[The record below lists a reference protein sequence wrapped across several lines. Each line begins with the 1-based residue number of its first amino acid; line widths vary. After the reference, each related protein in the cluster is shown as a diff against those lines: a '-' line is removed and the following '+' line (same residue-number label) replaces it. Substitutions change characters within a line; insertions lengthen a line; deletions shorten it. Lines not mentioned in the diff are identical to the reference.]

1 MAKRILI
8 VGGVTGGA
16 SAAAR
21 LRRLDESA
29 EIIIFE
35 RGPHVSYSNCSLP
48 YFLNRVVPDSSSLLM
63 VTPERFK
70 KQYNIEVRTENEVI
84 SINRATKMI
93 RVKRIVDGME
103 YEEHYDVLILSPGAE
118 PIRPKSI
125 EGIDHENVFSVRS
138 VVDIE
143 KLDHWLLSHDVKD
156 VAVVG
161 GGFIGCEVAENLR
174 ESGRNVTLIEAM
186 PQIMMPFDFDMAQ
199 ILHKEMLDHGIKLVL
214 KDGVKRIAENNLELA
229 SGRKIAAGAVVLA
242 IGVHPETELAK
253 AAGLEIGKTGGIR
266 VNHNYQTNDSSIYAV
281 GDAIE
286 VFHRL
291 TRQWTRLAL
300 AWPAQMQGR
309 AAADHI
315 CGRSHR
321 TKGVIGSSVL
331 RVFDLYAAC
340 TGLTERA
347 AKDAGIPCESVYVIP
362 ADKVGVMPNS
372 APIHLKLVFET
383 PTGRILGA
391 QAIGKDAVDR
401 RIDVIATLIS
411 MDGTLE
417 DLKETELC
425 YAPVVGTAK
434 DAVHMAALVGLNLLD
449 GRFRQVPVSAVRN
462 LVESGAYIVDVR
474 EKGEYAASHLKNAVN
489 IPLSE
494 LRMRLNEIPKDC
506 PVYLHCRSS
515 QRSYNAIMALYQHGF
530 DNVINIAGSY
540 LGICLY
546 EYAQDVLENREKI
559 VTAYNFN

>member
-1 MAKRILI
+1 MGKRILI

-29 EIIIFE
+29 EIVIFE

-48 YFLNRVVPDSSSLLM
+48 YFLSRVVPDSGSLLM

-70 KQYNIEVRTENEVI
+70 KQYNIEVRTENEVT
-84 SINRATKMI
+84 SIDRAAKTI
-93 RVKRIVDGME
+93 RVRRRADGTE
-103 YEEHYDVLILSPGAE
+103 YEERYDILILSPGAE

-125 EGIDHENVFSVRS
+125 EGVERENVFTVRS
-138 VVDIE
+138 VADTE
-143 KLDHWLLSHDVKD
+143 KLDAWLSAHDAKD

-161 GGFIGCEVAENLR
+161 GGFIGCEVAENLCA
-174 ESGRNVTLIEAM
+174 SGRNIALIEAM
-186 PQIMMPFDFDMAQ
+186 PQIMTPFDFDMAQ
-199 ILHKEMLDHGIKLVL
+199 ILHKEMLDHDVTLVL
-214 KDGVKRIAENNLELA
+214 KDGVKRIGEKEVELA
-229 SGRKIAAGAVVLA
+229 GGRKIKADATVLA
-242 IGVHPETELAK
+242 IGVRPETELAK
-253 AAGLEIGKTGGIR
+253 DADLEIGETGGIR
-266 VNHNYQTNDSSIYAV
+266 VNHNYQTSDPAIYAV

-291 TRQWTRLAL
+291 TQKWTRLAL

-315 CGRSHR
+315 AGRSHR
-321 TKGVIGSSVL
+321 SKGVIGSSVL

-347 AKDAGIPCESVYVIP
+347 AKEAGIPCASVYVIP
-362 ADKVGVMPNS
+362 ADKVGIMPKS

-383 PTGRILGA
+383 PTGRLLGA
-391 QAIGKDAVDR
+391 QAIGKDAADR
-401 RIDVIATLIS
+401 RVDVVAALIS
-411 MDGTLE
+411 MGGTLE

-434 DAVHMAALVGLNLLD
+434 DAVHMAALVGLNILD
-449 GRFRQVPVSAVRN
+449 GRFRQVPVSAVRG

-494 LRMRLNEIPKDC
+494 LRARMNEIPKDR

-515 QRSYNAIMALYQHGF
+515 QRSYNAIMALQQNGF
-530 DNVINIAGSY
+530 GNVVNIAGSY

-546 EYAQDVLENREKI
+546 EYAQDVLEGREKI

>member
-161 GGFIGCEVAENLR
+161 GGFIGCEVGENLR

-494 LRMRLNEIPKDC
+494 LRGRIAEIPKDR

-515 QRSYNAIMALYQHGF
+515 QRSYNAIMALQQNGF
-530 DNVINIAGSY
+530 NNVINIAGSY

-546 EYAQDVLENREKI
+546 EYAQDVLEGREKI

>member
-1 MAKRILI
+1 MGKRVLI

-35 RGPHVSYSNCSLP
+35 RGPHVSYSNCALP
-48 YFLNRVVPDSSSLLM
+48 YYLSRTVPDSGNLLM

-70 KQYNIEVRTENEVI
+70 KQYNIEVRTKNEVL
-84 SINRATKMI
+84 SINRMAKTI
-93 RVKRIVDGME
+93 RVKHDGTE
-103 YEEHYDVLILSPGAE
+103 NEEAYDVLILSPGAE
-118 PIRPKSI
+118 PIRPQSI
-125 EGIDHENVFSVRS
+125 EGVHRENVFTVRS
-138 VVDIE
+138 VADVE
-143 KLDHWLLSHDVKD
+143 MLDTWFSAHDVKD

-174 ESGRNVTLIEAM
+174 ESGRNVALIEAM
-186 PQIMMPFDFDMAQ
+186 PQIMTPFDFDMAQ
-199 ILHKEMLDHGIKLVL
+199 ILHKEMMDQGVTLIL
-214 KDGVKRIAENNLELA
+214 KDGVKRIDEHEVELA
-229 SGRKIAAGAVVLA
+229 SGKKVKADAVVLA
-242 IGVHPETELAK
+242 IGVRPETDLAK
-253 AAGLEIGKTGGIR
+253 AAGLEIGETGGIR
-266 VNHNYQTNDSSIYAV
+266 VNHNYQTSDSAIYAV

-286 VFHRL
+286 VLQRL
-291 TRQWTRLAL
+291 TRKWTRLAL

-425 YAPVVGTAK
+425 YAPVIGTAK

>member
-1 MAKRILI
+1 MGKRILI

-29 EIIIFE
+29 EIVIFE

-48 YFLNRVVPDSSSLLM
+48 YFLSRVVPDSGCLLM

-70 KQYNIEVRTENEVI
+70 KQYNIEVRTENEVT
-84 SINRATKMI
+84 SIDRAAKTI
-93 RVKRIVDGME
+93 RVRRRADGTE
-103 YEEHYDVLILSPGAE
+103 YEERYDILILSPGAE

-125 EGIDHENVFSVRS
+125 EGVERENVFTVRS
-138 VVDIE
+138 VADTE
-143 KLDHWLLSHDVKD
+143 KLDAWLSAHDAKD

-174 ESGRNVTLIEAM
+174 ASGRNIALIEAM
-186 PQIMMPFDFDMAQ
+186 PQIMTPFDFDMAQ
-199 ILHKEMLDHGIKLVL
+199 ILHKEMLDHDVTLVL
-214 KDGVKRIAENNLELA
+214 KDGVKRIGEKEVELA
-229 SGRKIAAGAVVLA
+229 GGRKIKADATVLA
-242 IGVHPETELAK
+242 IGVRPETELAK
-253 AAGLEIGKTGGIR
+253 DAGLEIGETGGIR
-266 VNHNYQTNDSSIYAV
+266 VNHNYQTSDPAIYAV

-291 TRQWTRLAL
+291 TQKWTRLAL

-315 CGRSHR
+315 AGRSHR
-321 TKGVIGSSVL
+321 SKGVIGSSVL

-347 AKDAGIPCESVYVIP
+347 AKEAGIPCASVYVIP
-362 ADKVGVMPNS
+362 ADKVGIMPKS

-383 PTGRILGA
+383 PTGRLLGA
-391 QAIGKDAVDR
+391 QAIGKDAADR
-401 RIDVIATLIS
+401 RVDVVAALIS
-411 MDGTLE
+411 MGGTLE

-434 DAVHMAALVGLNLLD
+434 DAVHMAALVGLNILD
-449 GRFRQVPVSAVRN
+449 GRFRQVPVSAVRG

-494 LRMRLNEIPKDC
+494 LRARMNEIPKDR

-515 QRSYNAIMALYQHGF
+515 QRSYNAIMALQQNGF
-530 DNVINIAGSY
+530 GNVVNIAGSY

-546 EYAQDVLENREKI
+546 EYAQDVLEGREKI

>member
-1 MAKRILI
+1 MGKRILI

-48 YFLNRVVPDSSSLLM
+48 YFLSRTVADSGSLLM

-70 KQYNIEVRTENEVI
+70 KQYNIEVRTENEVL
-84 SINRATKMI
+84 SIDRTAQTLRI
-93 RVKRIVDGME
+93 RRHTDGAE
-103 YEEHYDVLILSPGAE
+103 YEEHYDLLILSPGAE

-125 EGIDHENVFSVRS
+125 AGVNRENVFTVRS
-138 VVDIE
+138 VTDVE
-143 KLDHWLLSHDVKD
+143 KLDAWLSTHETKD

-186 PQIMMPFDFDMAQ
+186 PQIMAPFDFDMVQ
-199 ILHKEMLDHGIKLVL
+199 ILHKEMLDHGVTLVL
-214 KDGVKRIAENNLELA
+214 NDGVKRIGEHEVEL
-229 SGRKIAAGAVVLA
+229 SGGRKIKADAAVLA
-242 IGVHPETELAK
+242 IGVRPETELAK
-253 AAGLEIGKTGGIR
+253 AAGLEIGETGGIR
-266 VNHNYQTNDSSIYAV
+266 VNHNYQTSDPSIYAV

-291 TRQWTRLAL
+291 TRKWTRLAL

-309 AAADHI
+309 AVADHI
-315 CGRSHR
+315 IGLSHR
-321 TKGVIGSSVL
+321 SKGVIGSSVL

-340 TGLTERA
+340 TGLSERA
-347 AKDAGIPCESVYVIP
+347 AKEAGIPCESAYVIP
-362 ADKVGVMPNS
+362 SDTVSLMPGS
-372 APIHLKLVFET
+372 APIHLKIVFET

-391 QAIGKDAVDR
+391 QAIGMGAANR
-401 RIDVIATLIS
+401 RIDVIAALIS
-411 MDGTLE
+411 MGGALD

-434 DAVHMAALVGLNLLD
+434 DAVHMAALVGLNLLN
-449 GRFRQVPVSAVRN
+449 GRFRQVPVSAVRG
-462 LVESGAYIVDVR
+462 LVESNAYIVDVR
-474 EKGEYAASHLKNAVN
+474 EKGEYAVGHLKNAVN

-494 LRMRLNEIPKDC
+494 LRERIGEIPKDRL
-506 PVYLHCRSS
+506 VYLHCRSS
-515 QRSYNAIMALYQHGF
+515 QRSYNAIMALQQHGF
-530 DNVINIAGSY
+530 DNVVNIAGSY

-546 EYAQDVLENREKI
+546 EYAQDVLKGREKI

>member
-1 MAKRILI
+1 MGKRVLI

-35 RGPHVSYSNCSLP
+35 RGPHVSYSNCALP
-48 YFLNRVVPDSSSLLM
+48 YYLSRTVPDSGNLLM

-70 KQYNIEVRTENEVI
+70 KQYNIEVRTKNEVL
-84 SINRATKMI
+84 SINRMAKTI
-93 RVKRIVDGME
+93 RVKHDGTE
-103 YEEHYDVLILSPGAE
+103 NEEAYDVLILSPGAE
-118 PIRPKSI
+118 PIRPQSI
-125 EGIDHENVFSVRS
+125 EGVHKENVFTVRS
-138 VVDIE
+138 VADVE
-143 KLDHWLLSHDVKD
+143 MLDTWFSAHDVKD

-174 ESGRNVTLIEAM
+174 ESGRNVALIEAM
-186 PQIMMPFDFDMAQ
+186 PQIMTPFDFDMAQ
-199 ILHKEMLDHGIKLVL
+199 ILHKEMMDQGVTLIL
-214 KDGVKRIAENNLELA
+214 KDGVKRIDEHEVELA
-229 SGRKIAAGAVVLA
+229 SGKKVKADAVVLA
-242 IGVHPETELAK
+242 IGVRPETDLAK
-253 AAGLEIGKTGGIR
+253 DAGLEIGETGGIR
-266 VNHNYQTNDSSIYAV
+266 VNHNYQTSDSAIYAV

-286 VFHRL
+286 VLQRL
-291 TRQWTRLAL
+291 TRKWTRLAL

-462 LVESGAYIVDVR
+462 LVENGAYIVDVR

>member
-29 EIIIFE
+29 EIVIYE

-48 YFLNRVVPDSSSLLM
+48 YFLSRVVPDSGSLLM

-70 KQYNIEVRTENEVI
+70 KQYNIEVRTENEVT
-84 SINRATKMI
+84 SIDRAAKTI
-93 RVKRIVDGME
+93 RVKRHTDGTE
-103 YEEHYDVLILSPGAE
+103 YEERYDVLILSPGAE

-125 EGIDHENVFSVRS
+125 EGADRENVFTVRS
-138 VVDIE
+138 VADIE
-143 KLDHWLLSHDVKD
+143 KLDAWLTSRNVKD

-174 ESGRNVTLIEAM
+174 ESERNVALIEAM
-186 PQIMMPFDFDMAQ
+186 PQIMTPFDFDMAQ
-199 ILHKEMLDHGIKLVL
+199 ILHKEMLDHGVTLVL
-214 KDGVKRIAENNLELA
+214 KDGVKRIGENEVELA
-229 SGRKIAAGAVVLA
+229 SGRKITAGATVLA

-253 AAGLEIGKTGGIR
+253 AAGLEIGETGGIR
-266 VNHNYQTNDSSIYAV
+266 VNHNYQTSDPSIYAV

-291 TRQWTRLAL
+291 TRKWTRLAL

-315 CGRSHR
+315 AGLSHR
-321 TKGVIGSSVL
+321 SKGVIGSSVL
-331 RVFDLYAAC
+331 RVFNLYAAC
-340 TGLTERA
+340 TGLTEHA
-347 AKDAGIPCESVYVIP
+347 AKEAGIPCESVYVIP
-362 ADKVGVMPNS
+362 ADKVSLMPGS

-391 QAIGKDAVDR
+391 QAIGKDATDR
-401 RIDVIATLIS
+401 RIDVIAALIS
-411 MDGTLE
+411 MGGTLE

-449 GRFRQVPVSAVRN
+449 GRFRQVPVSAVSG
-462 LVESGAYIVDVR
+462 LVESGAHIVDVR

-494 LRMRLNEIPKDC
+494 LRGRMAEIPKNR

-515 QRSYNAIMALYQHGF
+515 QRSYNAIMALQQHGF
-530 DNVINIAGSY
+530 DNVVNIAGSY

>member
-1 MAKRILI
+1 MGKRILI

-29 EIIIFE
+29 EIVIFE

-48 YFLNRVVPDSSSLLM
+48 YFLSRVVPDSGSLLM

-70 KQYNIEVRTENEVI
+70 KQYNIEVRTENEVT
-84 SINRATKMI
+84 SIDRAAKTI
-93 RVKRIVDGME
+93 RVRHGGTE
-103 YEEHYDVLILSPGAE
+103 YEERYDILILSPGAE

-125 EGIDHENVFSVRS
+125 EGVERENVFTVRS
-138 VVDIE
+138 VADTE
-143 KLDHWLLSHDVKD
+143 KLDAWLSAHDAKD

-174 ESGRNVTLIEAM
+174 ASGRHIALIEAM
-186 PQIMMPFDFDMAQ
+186 PQIMTPFDFDMAQ
-199 ILHKEMLDHGIKLVL
+199 ILHKEMLDHDVTLVL
-214 KDGVKRIAENNLELA
+214 KDGVKRIGEKEVELA
-229 SGRKIAAGAVVLA
+229 GGRKIKADATVLA
-242 IGVHPETELAK
+242 IGVRPETELAK
-253 AAGLEIGKTGGIR
+253 DAGLEIGETGGIR
-266 VNHNYQTNDSSIYAV
+266 VNHNYQTSDPAIYAV

-291 TRQWTRLAL
+291 TQKWTRLAL

-315 CGRSHR
+315 AGRSHR
-321 TKGVIGSSVL
+321 SKGVIGSSVL

-347 AKDAGIPCESVYVIP
+347 AKEAGIPCASVYVIP
-362 ADKVGVMPNS
+362 ADKVGIMPKS

-383 PTGRILGA
+383 PTGRLLGA
-391 QAIGKDAVDR
+391 QAIGKDAADR
-401 RIDVIATLIS
+401 RVDVVAALIS
-411 MDGTLE
+411 MGGTLE

-425 YAPVVGTAK
+425 YAPVIGTAK
-434 DAVHMAALVGLNLLD
+434 DAVHMAALVGLNILD
-449 GRFRQVPVSAVRN
+449 GRFRQVPVSAVRG

-494 LRMRLNEIPKDC
+494 LRARMNEIPKDR

-515 QRSYNAIMALYQHGF
+515 QRSYNAIMALQQNGF
-530 DNVINIAGSY
+530 GNVVNIAGSY

-546 EYAQDVLENREKI
+546 EYAQDVLEGREKI

>member
-474 EKGEYAASHLKNAVN
+474 EKGEYTASHLKNAVN

-494 LRMRLNEIPKDC
+494 LRGRIAEIPKDR

-515 QRSYNAIMALYQHGF
+515 QRSYNAIMALQQNGF
-530 DNVINIAGSY
+530 NNVINIAGSY

-546 EYAQDVLENREKI
+546 EYAQDVLEGREKI

>member
-462 LVESGAYIVDVR
+462 LVENGAYIVDVR
-474 EKGEYAASHLKNAVN
+474 EKGEYTASHLKNAVN

-494 LRMRLNEIPKDC
+494 LRGRIAEIPKDR

-515 QRSYNAIMALYQHGF
+515 QRSYNAIMALQQNGF
-530 DNVINIAGSY
+530 NNVINIAGSY

-546 EYAQDVLENREKI
+546 EFAQDVLEGREKI

>member
-1 MAKRILI
+1 MGKRVLI

-35 RGPHVSYSNCSLP
+35 RGPHVSYSNCALP
-48 YFLNRVVPDSSSLLM
+48 YYLSRTVPDSGNLLM

-70 KQYNIEVRTENEVI
+70 KQYNIEVRTKNEVL
-84 SINRATKMI
+84 SINRMAKTI
-93 RVKRIVDGME
+93 CVKHDGTE
-103 YEEHYDVLILSPGAE
+103 NEEAYDVLILSPGAE
-118 PIRPKSI
+118 PIRPQSI
-125 EGIDHENVFSVRS
+125 EGVDRENVFTVRS
-138 VVDIE
+138 VADVE
-143 KLDHWLLSHDVKD
+143 LLDTWFSAHDVKD

-174 ESGRNVTLIEAM
+174 ESGRNVALIEAM
-186 PQIMMPFDFDMAQ
+186 PQILTPFDFDMTQ
-199 ILHKEMLDHGIKLVL
+199 ILHKEMMDQGVTLIL
-214 KDGVKRIAENNLELA
+214 KDGVKHIDEHEVELA
-229 SGRKIAAGAVVLA
+229 SGKKVKADAVVLA
-242 IGVHPETELAK
+242 IGVRPETALAK
-253 AAGLEIGKTGGIR
+253 AAGLEIGETGGIR
-266 VNHNYQTNDSSIYAV
+266 VNHNYQTSDSAIYAV

-286 VFHRL
+286 VLQRL
-291 TRQWTRLAL
+291 TRKWTRLAL

-340 TGLTERA
+340 AGLTERA

-462 LVESGAYIVDVR
+462 LVENGAYIVDVR

-515 QRSYNAIMALYQHGF
+515 QRSYVPKI
-530 DNVINIAGSY
+530 
-540 LGICLY
+540 LGI
-546 EYAQDVLENREKI
+546 D
-559 VTAYNFN
+559 

>member
-1 MAKRILI
+1 MGKRVLI

-35 RGPHVSYSNCSLP
+35 RGPHVSYSNCALP
-48 YFLNRVVPDSSSLLM
+48 YYLSRTVPDSGNLLM

-70 KQYNIEVRTENEVI
+70 KQYNIEVRTKNEVL
-84 SINRATKMI
+84 SINRMAKTI
-93 RVKRIVDGME
+93 RVKHDGTE
-103 YEEHYDVLILSPGAE
+103 NEEAYDVLILSPGAE
-118 PIRPKSI
+118 PIRPQSI
-125 EGIDHENVFSVRS
+125 EGVHRENVFTVRS
-138 VVDIE
+138 VADVE
-143 KLDHWLLSHDVKD
+143 MLDTWFSAHDVKD

-174 ESGRNVTLIEAM
+174 ESGRNVALIEAM
-186 PQIMMPFDFDMAQ
+186 PQIMTPFDFDMAQ
-199 ILHKEMLDHGIKLVL
+199 ILHKEMMDQGVTLIL
-214 KDGVKRIAENNLELA
+214 KDGVKRIDEHEVELA
-229 SGRKIAAGAVVLA
+229 SGKKVKADAVVLA
-242 IGVHPETELAK
+242 IGVRPETDLAK
-253 AAGLEIGKTGGIR
+253 DAGLEIGETGGIR
-266 VNHNYQTNDSSIYAV
+266 VNHNYQTSDSAIYAV

-286 VFHRL
+286 VLQRL
-291 TRQWTRLAL
+291 TRKWTRLAL

-340 TGLTERA
+340 TGLTERT

-462 LVESGAYIVDVR
+462 LVENGAYIVDVR

-515 QRSYNAIMALYQHGF
+515 QRSYNAIMALHQHGF

>member
-1 MAKRILI
+1 MGKRILI

-29 EIIIFE
+29 EIVIFE

-48 YFLNRVVPDSSSLLM
+48 YFLSRVVPDSGCLLM

-70 KQYNIEVRTENEVI
+70 KQYNIEVRTENEVT
-84 SINRATKMI
+84 SIDRAAKTI
-93 RVKRIVDGME
+93 RVRRRADGTE
-103 YEEHYDVLILSPGAE
+103 YEERYDILILSPGAE

-125 EGIDHENVFSVRS
+125 EGVERENVFTVRS
-138 VVDIE
+138 VADTE
-143 KLDHWLLSHDVKD
+143 KLDAWLSAHDAKD

-174 ESGRNVTLIEAM
+174 ASGRNIALIEAM
-186 PQIMMPFDFDMAQ
+186 PQIMTPFDFDMAQ
-199 ILHKEMLDHGIKLVL
+199 ILHKEMLDHDVTLVL
-214 KDGVKRIAENNLELA
+214 KDGVKRIGEKEVELA
-229 SGRKIAAGAVVLA
+229 GGRKIKADATVLA
-242 IGVHPETELAK
+242 IGVRPETELAK
-253 AAGLEIGKTGGIR
+253 DAGLEIGETGGIR
-266 VNHNYQTNDSSIYAV
+266 VNHNYQTSDPAIYAV

-291 TRQWTRLAL
+291 TQKWTRLAL

-315 CGRSHR
+315 AGRSHR
-321 TKGVIGSSVL
+321 SKGVIGSSVL

-340 TGLTERA
+340 TGLTECA
-347 AKDAGIPCESVYVIP
+347 AKEAGIPCASVYVIP
-362 ADKVGVMPNS
+362 ADKVGIMPKS

-383 PTGRILGA
+383 PTGRLLGA
-391 QAIGKDAVDR
+391 QAIGKDAADR
-401 RIDVIATLIS
+401 RVDVVAALIS
-411 MDGTLE
+411 MGGTLE

-434 DAVHMAALVGLNLLD
+434 DAVHMAALVGLNILD
-449 GRFRQVPVSAVRN
+449 GRFRQVPVSAVRG

-474 EKGEYAASHLKNAVN
+474 EKGEYAASHH
-489 IPLSE
+489 
-494 LRMRLNEIPKDC
+494 MLNRWLQLFI
-506 PVYLHCRSS
+506 
-515 QRSYNAIMALYQHGF
+515 
-530 DNVINIAGSY
+530 
-540 LGICLY
+540 
-546 EYAQDVLENREKI
+546 
-559 VTAYNFN
+559 

>member
-1 MAKRILI
+1 MGKRVLI

-35 RGPHVSYSNCSLP
+35 RGPHVSYSNCALP
-48 YFLNRVVPDSSSLLM
+48 YYLSRTVPDSGNLLM

-70 KQYNIEVRTENEVI
+70 KQYNIEVRTKNEVL
-84 SINRATKMI
+84 SINRMAKTI
-93 RVKRIVDGME
+93 RVKHDGTE
-103 YEEHYDVLILSPGAE
+103 NEEAYDVLILSPGAE
-118 PIRPKSI
+118 PIRPQSI
-125 EGIDHENVFSVRS
+125 EGVHRENVFTVRS
-138 VVDIE
+138 VADVE
-143 KLDHWLLSHDVKD
+143 MLDTWFSAHDVKD

-174 ESGRNVTLIEAM
+174 ESGRNVALIEAM
-186 PQIMMPFDFDMAQ
+186 PQIMTPFDFDMAQ
-199 ILHKEMLDHGIKLVL
+199 ILHKEMMDQGVTLIL
-214 KDGVKRIAENNLELA
+214 KDGVKRIDEHEVELA
-229 SGRKIAAGAVVLA
+229 SGKKVKADAVVLA
-242 IGVHPETELAK
+242 IGVRPETDLAK
-253 AAGLEIGKTGGIR
+253 AAGLEIGETGGIR
-266 VNHNYQTNDSSIYAV
+266 VNHNYQTSDSAIYAV

-286 VFHRL
+286 VLQRL
-291 TRQWTRLAL
+291 TRKWTRLAL

-315 CGRSHR
+315 CGRAHR

-462 LVESGAYIVDVR
+462 LVENGAYIVDVR

-546 EYAQDVLENREKI
+546 EYAQDVLENRKKI

>member
-1 MAKRILI
+1 MGKRVLI

-35 RGPHVSYSNCSLP
+35 RGPHVSYSNCALP
-48 YFLNRVVPDSSSLLM
+48 YYLSRTVPDSGNLLM

-70 KQYNIEVRTENEVI
+70 KQYNIEVRTKNEVL
-84 SINRATKMI
+84 SINRMAKTI
-93 RVKRIVDGME
+93 RVKHDGTE
-103 YEEHYDVLILSPGAE
+103 NEEAYDVLILSPGAE
-118 PIRPKSI
+118 PIRPQSI
-125 EGIDHENVFSVRS
+125 EGVHRENVFTVRS
-138 VVDIE
+138 VADVE
-143 KLDHWLLSHDVKD
+143 MLDTWFSAHDVKD

-174 ESGRNVTLIEAM
+174 ESGRNVALIEAM
-186 PQIMMPFDFDMAQ
+186 PQIMTPFDFDMAQ
-199 ILHKEMLDHGIKLVL
+199 ILHKEMMDQGVTLIL
-214 KDGVKRIAENNLELA
+214 KDGVKRIDEHEVELA
-229 SGRKIAAGAVVLA
+229 SGKKVKADAVVLA
-242 IGVHPETELAK
+242 IGVRPETDLAK
-253 AAGLEIGKTGGIR
+253 AAGLEIGETGGIR
-266 VNHNYQTNDSSIYAV
+266 VNHNYQTSDSAIYAV

-286 VFHRL
+286 VLQRL
-291 TRQWTRLAL
+291 TRKWTRLAL

>member
-1 MAKRILI
+1 MGKRILI

-29 EIIIFE
+29 EIVIFE
-35 RGPHVSYSNCSLP
+35 RGLHVSYSNCSLP
-48 YFLNRVVPDSSSLLM
+48 YFLSRVVPDSASLLM

-70 KQYNIEVRTENEVI
+70 KQYNIEVRTGHEVM
-84 SINRATKMI
+84 SINRSAKTI
-93 RVKRIVDGME
+93 RVKHGGIE
-103 YEEHYDVLILSPGAE
+103 TEERYDVLILSPGAE

-125 EGIDHENVFSVRS
+125 EGVERENVFTVRS
-138 VVDIE
+138 VADIE
-143 KLDHWLLSHDVKD
+143 KLDAWLSVHDVNN

-174 ESGRNVTLIEAM
+174 ESKRNVALIEAM
-186 PQIMMPFDFDMAQ
+186 PQIMTPFDFDMVQ
-199 ILHKEMLDHGIKLVL
+199 ILHKEIIDHGVRLIL
-214 KDGVKRIAENNLELA
+214 KDGVKRIGESEIELV
-229 SGRKIAAGAVVLA
+229 SGRTVKANAIILA
-242 IGVHPETELAK
+242 IGVCPETELAK
-253 AAGLEIGKTGGIR
+253 NSGLEIGETGGIR
-266 VNHNYQTNDSSIYAV
+266 VNHNYQTSDPSIYAV

-291 TRQWTRLAL
+291 MRKWTRLAL

-315 CGRSHR
+315 AGLSHR
-321 TKGVIGSSVL
+321 SKGVIGSSVL
-331 RVFDLYAAC
+331 RIFDLYAAC
-340 TGLTERA
+340 TGLSERA
-347 AKDAGIPCESVYVIP
+347 AKDEGIPCESAYVIP
-362 ADKVGVMPNS
+362 ADKVGIMPGS

-391 QAIGKDAVDR
+391 QAIGKDAADR
-401 RIDVIATLIS
+401 RIDVIAAVIS
-411 MDGTLE
+411 MGGTL
-417 DLKETELC
+417 DDIKETELC

-449 GRFRQVPVSAVRN
+449 GRFRQVPVSEVRS
-462 LVESGAYIVDVR
+462 LVENGAYIVDVR
-474 EKGEYAASHLKNAVN
+474 EKGEYVASHLKNAVN

-494 LRMRLNEIPKDC
+494 LRRRMDEIPKDR

-515 QRSYNAIMALYQHGF
+515 QRSYNAIMALQQNGF
-530 DNVINIAGSY
+530 SNVINIAGSY

-546 EYAQDVLENREKI
+546 EYAQDVLEGREKI

>member
-214 KDGVKRIAENNLELA
+214 KDGVKRIAENNLELS

-494 LRMRLNEIPKDC
+494 LRGRIAEIPKDR

-515 QRSYNAIMALYQHGF
+515 QRSYNAIMALQQNGF
-530 DNVINIAGSY
+530 NNVINIAGSY

-546 EYAQDVLENREKI
+546 EYAQDVLEGREKI

>member
-1 MAKRILI
+1 MGKRVLI

-35 RGPHVSYSNCSLP
+35 RGPHVSYSNCALP
-48 YFLNRVVPDSSSLLM
+48 YYLSRTVPDSGNLLM

-70 KQYNIEVRTENEVI
+70 KQYNIEVRTKNEVL
-84 SINRATKMI
+84 SINRMAKTI
-93 RVKRIVDGME
+93 RVKHDGTE
-103 YEEHYDVLILSPGAE
+103 NEEAYDVLILSPGAE
-118 PIRPKSI
+118 PIRPQSI
-125 EGIDHENVFSVRS
+125 EGVHRENVFTVRS
-138 VVDIE
+138 VADVE
-143 KLDHWLLSHDVKD
+143 MLDTWFSAHDVKD

-174 ESGRNVTLIEAM
+174 ESDRNVALIEAM
-186 PQIMMPFDFDMAQ
+186 PQIMTPFDFDMAQ
-199 ILHKEMLDHGIKLVL
+199 ILHKEMMDQGVTLIL
-214 KDGVKRIAENNLELA
+214 KDGVKRIDEHEVELA
-229 SGRKIAAGAVVLA
+229 SGKKVKADAVVLA
-242 IGVHPETELAK
+242 IGVRPETDLAK
-253 AAGLEIGKTGGIR
+253 AAGLEIGETGGIR
-266 VNHNYQTNDSSIYAV
+266 VNHNYQTSDSAIYAV

-286 VFHRL
+286 VLQRL
-291 TRQWTRLAL
+291 TRKWTRLAL

>member
-103 YEEHYDVLILSPGAE
+103 YKEHYDVLILSPGAE

-286 VFHRL
+286 VLHRL

-474 EKGEYAASHLKNAVN
+474 EKGEYTASHLKNAVN

-494 LRMRLNEIPKDC
+494 LRGRIAEIPKDR

-515 QRSYNAIMALYQHGF
+515 QRSYNAIMALQQNGF
-530 DNVINIAGSY
+530 NNVINIAGSY

-546 EYAQDVLENREKI
+546 EYAQDVLEGREKI

>member
-1 MAKRILI
+1 MGKRVLI

-35 RGPHVSYSNCSLP
+35 RGPHVSYSNCALP
-48 YFLNRVVPDSSSLLM
+48 YYLSRTVPDSGNLLM

-70 KQYNIEVRTENEVI
+70 MQYNIEVRTKNEVL
-84 SINRATKMI
+84 SINRMAKTI
-93 RVKRIVDGME
+93 RVKHDGTE
-103 YEEHYDVLILSPGAE
+103 NEEAYDVLILSPGAE
-118 PIRPKSI
+118 PIRPQSI
-125 EGIDHENVFSVRS
+125 EGVHKENVFTVRS
-138 VVDIE
+138 VADVE
-143 KLDHWLLSHDVKD
+143 MLDTWFSAHDVKD

-174 ESGRNVTLIEAM
+174 ESDRNVALIEAM
-186 PQIMMPFDFDMAQ
+186 PQIMTPFDFDMAQ
-199 ILHKEMLDHGIKLVL
+199 ILHKEMMDQGVTLIL
-214 KDGVKRIAENNLELA
+214 KDGVKRIDEHEVELA
-229 SGRKIAAGAVVLA
+229 SGKKVKADAVVLA
-242 IGVHPETELAK
+242 IGVRPETDLAK
-253 AAGLEIGKTGGIR
+253 AAGLEIGETGGIR
-266 VNHNYQTNDSSIYAV
+266 VNHNYQTSDSAIYAV

-286 VFHRL
+286 VLQRL
-291 TRQWTRLAL
+291 TRKWTRLAL

-462 LVESGAYIVDVR
+462 LVENGAYIVDVR

-515 QRSYNAIMALYQHGF
+515 QRSYNAIMALHQHGF

>member
-1 MAKRILI
+1 MGKRVLI

-35 RGPHVSYSNCSLP
+35 RGPHVSYSNCALP
-48 YFLNRVVPDSSSLLM
+48 YYLSRTVPDSGNLLM

-70 KQYNIEVRTENEVI
+70 KQYNIEVRTKNEVL
-84 SINRATKMI
+84 SINRMAKTI
-93 RVKRIVDGME
+93 RVKYDGTE
-103 YEEHYDVLILSPGAE
+103 NEEAYDVLILSPGAE
-118 PIRPKSI
+118 PIRPQSI
-125 EGIDHENVFSVRS
+125 EGVHRENVFTVRS
-138 VVDIE
+138 VADVE
-143 KLDHWLLSHDVKD
+143 MLDTWFSAHDVKD

-161 GGFIGCEVAENLR
+161 GGFIGCEVVENLR
-174 ESGRNVTLIEAM
+174 ESGRKVALIEAM
-186 PQIMMPFDFDMAQ
+186 PQIMSPFDFDMAQ
-199 ILHKEMLDHGIKLVL
+199 ILHKEMMDQGVTLIL
-214 KDGVKRIAENNLELA
+214 KDGVKRIDEHEVELA
-229 SGRKIAAGAVVLA
+229 SGKKVKADAVVLA
-242 IGVHPETELAK
+242 IGVRPETDLAK
-253 AAGLEIGKTGGIR
+253 AAGLEIGETGGIR
-266 VNHNYQTNDSSIYAV
+266 VNHNYQTSDSAIYAV

-286 VFHRL
+286 VLQRL
-291 TRQWTRLAL
+291 TRKWTRLAL

-321 TKGVIGSSVL
+321 AKGVIGSSVL

-372 APIHLKLVFET
+372 APIHLKLIFET

>member
-1 MAKRILI
+1 MGKRVLI

-35 RGPHVSYSNCSLP
+35 RGPHVSYSNCALP
-48 YFLNRVVPDSSSLLM
+48 YYLSRTVPDSGNLLM

-70 KQYNIEVRTENEVI
+70 KQYNIEVRTKNEVL
-84 SINRATKMI
+84 SINRMAKTI
-93 RVKRIVDGME
+93 RVKHDGTE
-103 YEEHYDVLILSPGAE
+103 NEEAYDVLILSPGAE
-118 PIRPKSI
+118 PIRPQSI
-125 EGIDHENVFSVRS
+125 EGVHKENVFTVRS
-138 VVDIE
+138 VADVE
-143 KLDHWLLSHDVKD
+143 MLDTWFSAHDVKD

-161 GGFIGCEVAENLR
+161 GGFIGCEVVENLR
-174 ESGRNVTLIEAM
+174 ESGRKVALIEAM
-186 PQIMMPFDFDMAQ
+186 PQIMSPFDFDMAQ
-199 ILHKEMLDHGIKLVL
+199 ILHKEMMDQGVTLIL
-214 KDGVKRIAENNLELA
+214 KDGVKRIDEHEVELA
-229 SGRKIAAGAVVLA
+229 SGKKVKADAVVLA
-242 IGVHPETELAK
+242 IGVRPETDLAK
-253 AAGLEIGKTGGIR
+253 AAGLEIGETGGIR
-266 VNHNYQTNDSSIYAV
+266 VNHNYQTSDSAIYAV

-286 VFHRL
+286 VLQRL
-291 TRQWTRLAL
+291 TRKWTRLAL

-372 APIHLKLVFET
+372 APIHLKLIFET
-383 PTGRILGA
+383 PTGRIRDA
-391 QAIGKDAVDR
+391 KAIGKDAVDR

>member
-1 MAKRILI
+1 MGKRVLI

-35 RGPHVSYSNCSLP
+35 RGPHASYSNCALP
-48 YFLNRVVPDSSSLLM
+48 YFLSRTVPDSNSLLM

-70 KQYNIEVRTENEVI
+70 KQYNIEVRTRNEVT
-84 SINRATKMI
+84 SIDRTAKTI
-93 RVKRIVDGME
+93 RVKHDGTE
-103 YEEHYDVLILSPGAE
+103 TEEAYDVLILSPGAE
-118 PIRPKSI
+118 PIRPQSI
-125 EGIDHENVFSVRS
+125 EGVDRKNVFTVRN
-138 VVDIE
+138 VADVE
-143 KLDHWLLSHDVKD
+143 MLDAWFSAHDVKD

-174 ESGRNVTLIEAM
+174 ESGRNVALIEAM
-186 PQIMMPFDFDMAQ
+186 PQIMPPFDFDMVQ
-199 ILHKEMLDHGIKLVL
+199 ILQKEMMDHGVKLIL
-214 KDGVKRIAENNLELA
+214 KDGVKRIGESEVELT
-229 SGRKIAAGAVVLA
+229 SGQIVNADAVVLA
-242 IGVHPETELAK
+242 IGVRPETDLAK
-253 AAGLEIGKTGGIR
+253 DAGLEIGETGGIR
-266 VNHNYQTNDSSIYAV
+266 VNHNYQTIDLNIYAV

-286 VFHRL
+286 VLHRL
-291 TRQWTRLAL
+291 TRKWTRLAL

-309 AAADHI
+309 AVADHI
-315 CGRSHR
+315 CGRFHR
-321 TKGVIGSSVL
+321 AKGVIGSSVL
-331 RVFDLYAAC
+331 RIFDLYAAC

-362 ADKVGVMPNS
+362 ADKVGIMPNS
-372 APIHLKLVFET
+372 APIHLKLVFEM

-391 QAIGKDAVDR
+391 QAIGKDAADR
-401 RIDVIATLIS
+401 RIDVIAALIS

-434 DAVHMAALVGLNLLD
+434 DAVHMAALVGLNLID
-449 GRFRQVPVSAVRN
+449 GRFRQVPVSTVRN
-462 LVESGAYIVDVR
+462 LVESDAYIVDVR

-494 LRMRLNEIPKDC
+494 LRARINEIPKDR

-515 QRSYNAIMALYQHGF
+515 QRSYNAIMALQQHGF

-546 EYAQDVLENREKI
+546 EYVQDVLENREKI

>member
-1 MAKRILI
+1 MGKRILI

-29 EIIIFE
+29 EIVIFE

-48 YFLNRVVPDSSSLLM
+48 YFLSRVVPDSGSLLM

-70 KQYNIEVRTENEVI
+70 KQYNIEVRTENEVT
-84 SINRATKMI
+84 SIDRAAKTI
-93 RVKRIVDGME
+93 RVRRRADGTE
-103 YEEHYDVLILSPGAE
+103 YEERYNILILSPGAE

-125 EGIDHENVFSVRS
+125 EGVERENVFTVRS
-138 VVDIE
+138 VADTE
-143 KLDHWLLSHDVKD
+143 KLDAWLSAHDAKD

-174 ESGRNVTLIEAM
+174 ASGRNIALIEAM
-186 PQIMMPFDFDMAQ
+186 PQIMTPFDFDMAQ
-199 ILHKEMLDHGIKLVL
+199 ILHKEMLDHDVTLVL
-214 KDGVKRIAENNLELA
+214 KDGVKRIGEKEVELA
-229 SGRKIAAGAVVLA
+229 GGRKIKADATVLA
-242 IGVHPETELAK
+242 IGVRPETELAK
-253 AAGLEIGKTGGIR
+253 DAGLEIGETGGIR
-266 VNHNYQTNDSSIYAV
+266 VNHNYQTSDPAIYAV
-281 GDAIE
+281 GDAVE

-291 TRQWTRLAL
+291 TQKWTRLAL

-315 CGRSHR
+315 AGRSHR
-321 TKGVIGSSVL
+321 SKGVIGSSVL

-347 AKDAGIPCESVYVIP
+347 AKEAGIPCASVYVIP
-362 ADKVGVMPNS
+362 ADKVGIMPKS

-383 PTGRILGA
+383 PTGRLLGA
-391 QAIGKDAVDR
+391 QAIGKDAADR
-401 RIDVIATLIS
+401 RVDVVAALIS
-411 MDGTLE
+411 MGGTLE

-425 YAPVVGTAK
+425 YAPVIGTAK
-434 DAVHMAALVGLNLLD
+434 DAVHMAALVGLNILD
-449 GRFRQVPVSAVRN
+449 GRFRQVSVSAVRG

-494 LRMRLNEIPKDC
+494 LRARMNEIPKDR

-515 QRSYNAIMALYQHGF
+515 QRSYNAIMALQQNGF
-530 DNVINIAGSY
+530 GNVVNIAGSY

-546 EYAQDVLENREKI
+546 EYAQDVLEGREKI

>member
-1 MAKRILI
+1 MGKRVLI

-35 RGPHVSYSNCSLP
+35 RGPHVSYSNCALP
-48 YFLNRVVPDSSSLLM
+48 YYLSRTVPDSGNLLM

-70 KQYNIEVRTENEVI
+70 KQYNIEVRTKNEVL
-84 SINRATKMI
+84 SINRMAKTI
-93 RVKRIVDGME
+93 RVKHDGTE
-103 YEEHYDVLILSPGAE
+103 NEEAYDVLILSPGAE
-118 PIRPKSI
+118 PIRPQSI
-125 EGIDHENVFSVRS
+125 EGVHRENVFTVRS
-138 VVDIE
+138 VADVE
-143 KLDHWLLSHDVKD
+143 MLDTWFSAHDVKD

-174 ESGRNVTLIEAM
+174 ESGRNVALIEAM
-186 PQIMMPFDFDMAQ
+186 PQIMTPFDFDMAQ
-199 ILHKEMLDHGIKLVL
+199 ILHKEMMDQGVTLIL
-214 KDGVKRIAENNLELA
+214 KDGVKRIDEHEVELA
-229 SGRKIAAGAVVLA
+229 SGKKVKADAVVLA
-242 IGVHPETELAK
+242 IGVRPETDLAK
-253 AAGLEIGKTGGIR
+253 AAGLEIGETGGIR
-266 VNHNYQTNDSSIYAV
+266 VNHNYQTSDSAIYAV

-286 VFHRL
+286 VLQRL
-291 TRQWTRLAL
+291 TRKWTRLAL

-462 LVESGAYIVDVR
+462 LVENGAYIVDVR

-546 EYAQDVLENREKI
+546 EYAQDVLENRKKI

>member
-1 MAKRILI
+1 MGKRVLI

-35 RGPHVSYSNCSLP
+35 RGPHASYSNCALP
-48 YFLNRVVPDSSSLLM
+48 YFLSRTVPDSSSLLM

-70 KQYNIEVRTENEVI
+70 KQYNIEVRTRNEVT
-84 SINRATKMI
+84 SIDRTAKTI
-93 RVKRIVDGME
+93 RVKHDGTE
-103 YEEHYDVLILSPGAE
+103 TEEAYDVLILSPGAD
-118 PIRPKSI
+118 PIRPQSI
-125 EGIDHENVFSVRS
+125 EGVDRKNVFTVRN
-138 VVDIE
+138 VADVE
-143 KLDHWLLSHDVKD
+143 MLDAWFSAHDVKD

-174 ESGRNVTLIEAM
+174 ESGRNVALIEAM
-186 PQIMMPFDFDMAQ
+186 PQIMPPFDFDMVQ
-199 ILHKEMLDHGIKLVL
+199 ILQKEMMDHGVKLIL
-214 KDGVKRIAENNLELA
+214 KDGVKRIGESEVELT
-229 SGRKIAAGAVVLA
+229 SGQIVNADAVVLA
-242 IGVHPETELAK
+242 IGVRPETDLAK
-253 AAGLEIGKTGGIR
+253 DAGLEIGETGGIR
-266 VNHNYQTNDSSIYAV
+266 VNHNYQTSDLNIYAV

-286 VFHRL
+286 VLHRL
-291 TRQWTRLAL
+291 TRKWTRLAL

-309 AAADHI
+309 AVADHI

-321 TKGVIGSSVL
+321 AKGVIGSSVL
-331 RVFDLYAAC
+331 RIFDLYAAC

-362 ADKVGVMPNS
+362 ADKVGIMPNS
-372 APIHLKLVFET
+372 APIHLKLVFEM

-391 QAIGKDAVDR
+391 QAIGKDAADR
-401 RIDVIATLIS
+401 RIDVIAALIS

-434 DAVHMAALVGLNLLD
+434 DAVHMAALVGLNLID
-449 GRFRQVPVSAVRN
+449 GRFRQVPVSTVRN
-462 LVESGAYIVDVR
+462 LVESDAYFVDVR

-494 LRMRLNEIPKDC
+494 LRARINEIPKDC

-515 QRSYNAIMALYQHGF
+515 QRSYNAIMALQQHGF

-546 EYAQDVLENREKI
+546 EYVQDVLENREKI

>member
-29 EIIIFE
+29 EIVIFE

-48 YFLNRVVPDSSSLLM
+48 YFLSRVVPDSGSLLM

-70 KQYNIEVRTENEVI
+70 KQYNIEVRAETEVT
-84 SINRATKMI
+84 SIDRAAKTI
-93 RVKRIVDGME
+93 RVKRHADGTE
-103 YEEHYDVLILSPGAE
+103 STERYDVLILSPGAE

-125 EGIDHENVFSVRS
+125 KGVDRENVFTVRS
-138 VVDIE
+138 VADIE
-143 KLDHWLLSHDVKD
+143 KLDAWLAARDAKD

-174 ESGRNVTLIEAM
+174 ESKRNVALIEAM
-186 PQIMMPFDFDMAQ
+186 PQIMAPFDFDMAQ
-199 ILHKEMLDHGIKLVL
+199 ILHKEMLDHGVTLIL
-214 KDGVKRIAENNLELA
+214 KDGVKRIGEKEIELA
-229 SGRKIAAGAVVLA
+229 SGRTIKAEATVLA
-242 IGVHPETELAK
+242 IGVRPETELAK
-253 AAGLEIGKTGGIR
+253 AAELEIGDTGGIR
-266 VNHNYQTNDSSIYAV
+266 VNHNYQTSDPSIYAV

-291 TRQWTRLAL
+291 TRKWTRLAL

-315 CGRSHR
+315 CGLSHR
-321 TKGVIGSSVL
+321 SKGVIGSSVL
-331 RVFDLYAAC
+331 RVFNLYAAC
-340 TGLTERA
+340 TGLSERA
-347 AKDAGIPCESVYVIP
+347 AKEAGIPCESACVIP
-362 ADKVGVMPNS
+362 ADKVSLMPGS

-391 QAIGKDAVDR
+391 QAIGKDAANR
-401 RIDVIATLIS
+401 RIDVIAALIS
-411 MDGTLE
+411 MGGTLD

-449 GRFRQVPVSAVRN
+449 GRFRQVPVSAVRS
-462 LVESGAYIVDVR
+462 LVESGACIVDVR
-474 EKGEYAASHLKNAVN
+474 EKGEYAASHLKNAIN

-494 LRMRLNEIPKDC
+494 LRGRMDEIPKNR

-515 QRSYNAIMALYQHGF
+515 QRSYNAIMALQQHGF
-530 DNVINIAGSY
+530 GNVVNIAGSY

-546 EYAQDVLENREKI
+546 EYAQDILEGREKI

>member
-1 MAKRILI
+1 MGKRILI

-29 EIIIFE
+29 EIVIFE

-48 YFLNRVVPDSSSLLM
+48 YFLSRVVPDSGSLLM

-70 KQYNIEVRTENEVI
+70 KQYNIEVRTENEVT
-84 SINRATKMI
+84 SIDRAAKTI
-93 RVKRIVDGME
+93 RVRRRADGTE
-103 YEEHYDVLILSPGAE
+103 YEERYDILILSPGAE

-125 EGIDHENVFSVRS
+125 EGVERENVFTVRS
-138 VVDIE
+138 VADTE
-143 KLDHWLLSHDVKD
+143 KLDAWLSAHDAKD

-174 ESGRNVTLIEAM
+174 ASGRNIALIEAM
-186 PQIMMPFDFDMAQ
+186 PQIMTPFDFDMAQ
-199 ILHKEMLDHGIKLVL
+199 ILHKEMLDHDVTLVL
-214 KDGVKRIAENNLELA
+214 KDGVKRIGEKEVELA
-229 SGRKIAAGAVVLA
+229 GGRKIKADATVLA
-242 IGVHPETELAK
+242 IGVRPETELAK
-253 AAGLEIGKTGGIR
+253 DAGLEIGETGGIR
-266 VNHNYQTNDSSIYAV
+266 VNHNYQTSDPAIYAV

-291 TRQWTRLAL
+291 TQKWTRLAL

-315 CGRSHR
+315 AGRSHR
-321 TKGVIGSSVL
+321 SKGVIGSSVL

-347 AKDAGIPCESVYVIP
+347 AKEAGIPCASVYVIP
-362 ADKVGVMPNS
+362 ADKVGIMPKS

-383 PTGRILGA
+383 PTGRLLGA
-391 QAIGKDAVDR
+391 QAIGKDAADR
-401 RIDVIATLIS
+401 RVDVVAALIS
-411 MDGTLE
+411 MGGTLE

-425 YAPVVGTAK
+425 YAPVIGTAK
-434 DAVHMAALVGLNLLD
+434 DAVHMAALVGLNILD
-449 GRFRQVPVSAVRN
+449 GRFRQVPVSAVRG

-494 LRMRLNEIPKDC
+494 LRARMNEIPKDR

-515 QRSYNAIMALYQHGF
+515 QRSYNAIMALQQNGF
-530 DNVINIAGSY
+530 GNVVNIAGSY

-546 EYAQDVLENREKI
+546 EYAQDVLEGREKI

>member
-48 YFLNRVVPDSSSLLM
+48 YFLSRVVSDSGSLLM

-70 KQYNIEVRTENEVI
+70 KQYNIEVRTENEVT
-84 SINRATKMI
+84 SIDRAAKTI
-93 RVKRIVDGME
+93 HVKHGGKE
-103 YEEHYDVLILSPGAE
+103 SEERYDVLILSPGAE

-125 EGIDHENVFSVRS
+125 EGVQRENVFTVRS
-138 VVDIE
+138 VADIK
-143 KLDHWLLSHDVKD
+143 KLDAWLSAHDVND

-174 ESGRNVTLIEAM
+174 ESKRNVALIEAM
-186 PQIMMPFDFDMAQ
+186 PQIMMPFDFDMIQ
-199 ILHKEMLDHGIKLVL
+199 ILHKEMMDHGVTLIL
-214 KDGVKRIAENNLELA
+214 KDGVKRIGENEVELA
-229 SGRKIAAGAVVLA
+229 SGRTVKAGAVVLA
-242 IGVHPETELAK
+242 IGVRPETELAK
-253 AAGLEIGKTGGIR
+253 AAGLAIGETGGIR
-266 VNHNYQTNDSSIYAV
+266 VNHNYQTNDPSIYAV
-281 GDAIE
+281 GDAVE

-291 TRQWTRLAL
+291 TRKWTRLAL

-315 CGRSHR
+315 CGLSHR
-321 TKGVIGSSVL
+321 AKGVIGSSVL
-331 RVFDLYAAC
+331 RAFNLYAAC
-340 TGLTERA
+340 TGLSERA
-347 AKDAGIPCESVYVIP
+347 AKETGIPCEAAYVIP
-362 ADKVGVMPNS
+362 ADKVSIMPGS

-391 QAIGKDAVDR
+391 QAIGKDAADR
-401 RIDVIATLIS
+401 RIDVIAALMS
-411 MDGTLE
+411 MDGTLD

-425 YAPVVGTAK
+425 YAPVVSTAK

-449 GRFRQVPVSAVRN
+449 ERFRQVPVSEVRG
-462 LVESGAYIVDVR
+462 LVEQGAYIVDVR
-474 EKGEYAASHLKNAVN
+474 ETDEFAAGHLKTAVN

-494 LRMRLNEIPKDC
+494 LRERMDEIPKDR

-515 QRSYNAIMALYQHGF
+515 QRSYNAIMSLQQHGF
-530 DNVINIAGSY
+530 DNVLNIAGSY

-546 EYAQDVLENREKI
+546 EYAQDVLEGREKI

>member
-1 MAKRILI
+1 MGKRILI

-29 EIIIFE
+29 EIVIFE

-48 YFLNRVVPDSSSLLM
+48 YFLSRVVPDSGSLLM

-70 KQYNIEVRTENEVI
+70 KQYNIEVRTENEVT
-84 SINRATKMI
+84 SIDRAAKTI
-93 RVKRIVDGME
+93 RVRRRADGTE
-103 YEEHYDVLILSPGAE
+103 YEERYDILILSPGAE

-125 EGIDHENVFSVRS
+125 EGVERENVFTVRS
-138 VVDIE
+138 VADTE
-143 KLDHWLLSHDVKD
+143 KLDAWLSAHDAKD

-174 ESGRNVTLIEAM
+174 ASGRNIALIEAM
-186 PQIMMPFDFDMAQ
+186 PQIMTPFDFDMAQ
-199 ILHKEMLDHGIKLVL
+199 ILHKEMLDHDVTLVL
-214 KDGVKRIAENNLELA
+214 KDGVKRIGEKEVELA
-229 SGRKIAAGAVVLA
+229 GGRKIKADATVLA
-242 IGVHPETELAK
+242 IGVRPETELAK
-253 AAGLEIGKTGGIR
+253 DAGLEIGETGGIR
-266 VNHNYQTNDSSIYAV
+266 VNHNYQTSDPAIYAV

-291 TRQWTRLAL
+291 TQKWTRLAL

-315 CGRSHR
+315 AGRSHR
-321 TKGVIGSSVL
+321 SKGVIGSSVL

-347 AKDAGIPCESVYVIP
+347 AKEAGIPCASVYVIP
-362 ADKVGVMPNS
+362 ADKVGIMPKS

-383 PTGRILGA
+383 PTGRLLGA
-391 QAIGKDAVDR
+391 QAIGKDAADR
-401 RIDVIATLIS
+401 RVDVVAALIS
-411 MDGTLE
+411 MGGTLE

-425 YAPVVGTAK
+425 YAPVIGTAK
-434 DAVHMAALVGLNLLD
+434 DAVHMAALVGLNILD
-449 GRFRQVPVSAVRN
+449 GRFRQVPVSAVRG

-494 LRMRLNEIPKDC
+494 LRARMDEIPKDR

-515 QRSYNAIMALYQHGF
+515 QRSYNAIMALQQNGF
-530 DNVINIAGSY
+530 GNVVNIAGSY

-546 EYAQDVLENREKI
+546 EYAQDVLEGREKI

>member
-1 MAKRILI
+1 
-8 VGGVTGGA
+8 
-16 SAAAR
+16 
-21 LRRLDESA
+21 
-29 EIIIFE
+29 
-35 RGPHVSYSNCSLP
+35 
-48 YFLNRVVPDSSSLLM
+48 
-63 VTPERFK
+63 
-70 KQYNIEVRTENEVI
+70 
-84 SINRATKMI
+84 
-93 RVKRIVDGME
+93 
-103 YEEHYDVLILSPGAE
+103 
-118 PIRPKSI
+118 
-125 EGIDHENVFSVRS
+125 
-138 VVDIE
+138 
-143 KLDHWLLSHDVKD
+143 
-156 VAVVG
+156 
-161 GGFIGCEVAENLR
+161 
-174 ESGRNVTLIEAM
+174 
-186 PQIMMPFDFDMAQ
+186 
-199 ILHKEMLDHGIKLVL
+199 
-214 KDGVKRIAENNLELA
+214 
-229 SGRKIAAGAVVLA
+229 
-242 IGVHPETELAK
+242 
-253 AAGLEIGKTGGIR
+253 
-266 VNHNYQTNDSSIYAV
+266 
-281 GDAIE
+281 
-286 VFHRL
+286 
-291 TRQWTRLAL
+291 
-300 AWPAQMQGR
+300 MQGR

-372 APIHLKLVFET
+372 APIHLKLVFEI

-462 LVESGAYIVDVR
+462 LVENGAYIVDVR

-559 VTAYNFN
+559 VTAYNSN

>member
-1 MAKRILI
+1 MAKRVLI

-35 RGPHVSYSNCSLP
+35 RGPHVSYSNCALP
-48 YFLNRVVPDSSSLLM
+48 YFLSRTVADSGSLLM

-70 KQYNIEVRTENEVI
+70 KQYNIEVRTKNEVT
-84 SINRATKMI
+84 SIDRAAKTI
-93 RVKRIVDGME
+93 RVKHDGTE
-103 YEEHYDVLILSPGAE
+103 TTEPYDVLILAPGAE
-118 PIRPKSI
+118 PIRPASI
-125 EGIDHENVFSVRS
+125 EGVNRENVFTVRS
-138 VVDIE
+138 VADIE
-143 KLDHWLLSHDVKD
+143 KLDARLAAHSIKD
-156 VAVVG
+156 VAVIG
-161 GGFIGCEVAENLR
+161 GGFIGCEVAENLC
-174 ESGRNVTLIEAM
+174 ESKRNVALIEAM
-186 PQIMMPFDFDMAQ
+186 PQIMTPFDFDMAQ
-199 ILHKEMLDHGIKLVL
+199 ILHKEMMDHGVTLVL
-214 KDGVKRIAENNLELA
+214 KDGVKRIGESEVELA
-229 SGRKIAAGAVVLA
+229 SGRTVKAEAVVLA
-242 IGVHPETELAK
+242 IGVRPETELAK
-253 AAGLEIGKTGGIR
+253 TAGLEIGETGGIL
-266 VNHNYQTNDSSIYAV
+266 VNHNYQTNDPSIYAV

-286 VFHRL
+286 VLHRI
-291 TRQWTRLAL
+291 TRKWTRLAL

-315 CGRSHR
+315 CGLSHR
-321 TKGVIGSSVL
+321 SKGVIGSSVL

-340 TGLTERA
+340 TGLSERA
-347 AKDAGIPCESVYVIP
+347 AKEAGIPCESVYVIP
-362 ADKVGVMPNS
+362 ADKVGIMPGS

-391 QAIGKDAVDR
+391 QAIGRDAADR
-401 RIDVIATLIS
+401 RIDVVAALIS
-411 MDGTLE
+411 MDGTLD

-449 GRFRQVPVSAVRN
+449 GRFRQVPVSAVRG
-462 LVESGAYIVDVR
+462 LVESGACIVDVR

-494 LRMRLNEIPKDC
+494 LRGRMGEIPKDR

-515 QRSYNAIMALYQHGF
+515 QRSYNAIMALQQSGF
-530 DNVINIAGSY
+530 DNVVNIAGSY

-546 EYAQDVLENREKI
+546 EYAQDVLEDREKI

>member
-48 YFLNRVVPDSSSLLM
+48 YYLSRVVPDSGSLLM

-70 KQYNIEVRTENEVI
+70 KQYNIEVRTENEVT
-84 SINRATKMI
+84 SIDRAAKTI
-93 RVKRIVDGME
+93 RVKRRSDGME
-103 YEEHYDVLILSPGAE
+103 FEEHYDVLILSPGAE
-118 PIRPKSI
+118 PMRPKNI
-125 EGIDHENVFSVRS
+125 EGVERESVFTVRS
-138 VVDIE
+138 VADVE
-143 KLDHWLLSHDVKD
+143 KLDNWLLSHDIKD

-174 ESGRNVTLIEAM
+174 ESGQNVTLIEAM
-186 PQIMMPFDFDMAQ
+186 PQIMTPFDFDMAQ
-199 ILHKEMLDHGIKLVL
+199 ILHKEMLDHGITLVL
-214 KDGVKRIAENNLELA
+214 KDGVKRISENEIELA
-229 SGRKIAAGAVVLA
+229 SGRIIAASAIVLA
-242 IGVHPETELAK
+242 IGVRPETELAK

-266 VNHNYQTNDSSIYAV
+266 VNHNYQTNDPSIYAV

-291 TRQWTRLAL
+291 TRKWTRLAL

-309 AAADHI
+309 AVANHI
-315 CGRSHR
+315 AGLPHRS
-321 TKGVIGSSVL
+321 KGVIGSSVL

-340 TGLTERA
+340 TGLSAQA
-347 AKDAGIPCESVYVIP
+347 AEEAGIPCESSYVIP
-362 ADKVGVMPNS
+362 ADKVSLMPGS
-372 APIHLKLVFET
+372 APIHLKLVFEM

-391 QAIGKDAVDR
+391 QAIGKDSADR
-401 RIDVIATLIS
+401 RINVIAALIS
-411 MDGTLE
+411 MGGTLD

-449 GRFRQVPVSAVRN
+449 GRFRQVPVSAVRG

-494 LRMRLNEIPKDC
+494 LRNRMGEIPKDR

-515 QRSYNAIMALYQHGF
+515 QRSYNAIMALQQHGF

-546 EYAQDVLENREKI
+546 EYAQDVLECREKI